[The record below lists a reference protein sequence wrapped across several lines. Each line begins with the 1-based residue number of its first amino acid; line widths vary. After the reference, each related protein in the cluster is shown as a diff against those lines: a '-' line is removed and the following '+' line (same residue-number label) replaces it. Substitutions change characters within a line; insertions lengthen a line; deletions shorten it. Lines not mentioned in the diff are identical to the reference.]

1 MSTSSTSPARRRS
14 HSSGSNYCT
23 TSTAAPK
30 APPHLRLTV
39 VHDNKDFLVKTSQLL
54 VDEADVLHMAFKIH
68 FVVARLET
76 LDLPPALCSPTEIR

>member
-1 MSTSSTSPARRRS
+1 VVQPQQWIKLLHDFHRRS
-14 HSSGSNYCT
+14 EG
-23 TSTAAPK
+23 
-30 APPHLRLTV
+30 PPHLRLTV